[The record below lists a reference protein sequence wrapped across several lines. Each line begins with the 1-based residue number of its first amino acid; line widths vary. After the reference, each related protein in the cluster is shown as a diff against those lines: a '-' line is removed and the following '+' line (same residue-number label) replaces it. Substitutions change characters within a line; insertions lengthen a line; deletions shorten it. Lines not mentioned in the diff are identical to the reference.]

1 MSYNLSNDAEL
12 PAAPKLPGISAE
24 TQRRLQRGFPALTA
38 LVVLALALWWA
49 RGVYTDLLWFGA
61 LGFTAVYVKVLFLK
75 IWLFLGGT
83 LIAGAVLA
91 VNLYFAWSIAKGPST
106 LGLPQDFL
114 RLLRV
119 TVVGSAGLTALA
131 GGTVFG
137 SIAAGRW
144 ETFLLFFNKL
154 SFGSI
159 EPQFGLDTSFYVVD
173 LRLLHFIQGWSLGLA
188 VTAIV
193 VSVTLYIAAYSL
205 RGTTFILAP
214 RMMRHGAA
222 LGVFLMVAIAAGHAF
237 DVFELVLSDNGVVF
251 GATYTD
257 VHARIPALWLLT
269 GIAALAAAGFA
280 VSNLFGGP
288 RLMVGAFSL
297 WVIALLLADL
307 AYPSLFQRFRVDPN
321 EFARE
326 TVYIERNI
334 EATRASYELDQIKE
348 TTYPSTPRLN
358 PVSFGDHRATI
369 DNIRLWD
376 LQPLEDAYN
385 QLQFMELYY
394 NFLNMDSDRYLVDGE
409 LRQVLIGARELS
421 LENLPADAR
430 NWVNQ
435 QLQYTHGYG
444 VAMSPANG
452 FTPGEGRP
460 EFLVQDIPIRG
471 EFPVERP
478 EIYYGESP
486 VNFVIVNSALPEV
499 DPASDFQHYT
509 GDGGVRL
516 NSRARRMAYAWQFGD
531 VNIMLSDQVTPESR
545 LQYRRDVQSRV
556 QAIAPFLHLDRDPY
570 PVLDRAGK
578 LWWLQD
584 AYTVTDRIPYSTR
597 LEEGV
602 NYIRN
607 SVKVVV
613 DAYNGTVDFYVVQ
626 PGDPLLMMYRRAF
639 PGMFKELDEMP
650 GDLREHIRYP
660 IGLFSAQSRLY
671 LRYHVADPH
680 VFFNQAE
687 QWAIP
692 LETRFGKQ
700 GVQVRPSYLLL
711 PTPESEQ
718 EEFVLMVPFTPAGE
732 KKNLVGWLMARNDGP
747 HYGELLSYH
756 LPSDPQVDGPSQV
769 EARIENDQQI
779 SQQFTLWEGA
789 GSVIIRGQLLVIPID
804 GSILYLEPLY
814 LRSAGL
820 EFPELKK
827 IIVADGGGVVMADSV
842 DEGLAMLLSGEEGQP
857 TAASVL
863 GSRSPPGPEELDR
876 MQDAV
881 AELSQAV
888 DDLEGALEDL
898 RQSMGGSHQ

>member
-1 MSYNLSNDAEL
+1 
-12 PAAPKLPGISAE
+12 
-24 TQRRLQRGFPALTA
+24 
-38 LVVLALALWWA
+38 
-49 RGVYTDLLWFGA
+49 
-61 LGFTAVYVKVLFLK
+61 
-75 IWLFLGGT
+75 
-83 LIAGAVLA
+83 
-91 VNLYFAWSIAKGPST
+91 
-106 LGLPQDFL
+106 
-114 RLLRV
+114 
-119 TVVGSAGLTALA
+119 
-131 GGTVFG
+131 
-137 SIAAGRW
+137 
-144 ETFLLFFNKL
+144 
-154 SFGSI
+154 
-159 EPQFGLDTSFYVVD
+159 
-173 LRLLHFIQGWSLGLA
+173 
-188 VTAIV
+188 
-193 VSVTLYIAAYSL
+193 
-205 RGTTFILAP
+205 
-214 RMMRHGAA
+214 
-222 LGVFLMVAIAAGHAF
+222 VA
-237 DVFELVLSDNGVVF
+237 
-251 GATYTD
+251 
-257 VHARIPALWLLT
+257 
-269 GIAALAAAGFA
+269 
-280 VSNLFGGP
+280 
-288 RLMVGAFSL
+288 
-297 WVIALLLADL
+297 
-307 AYPSLFQRFRVDPN
+307 
-321 EFARE
+321 
-326 TVYIERNI
+326 
-334 EATRASYELDQIKE
+334 
-348 TTYPSTPRLN
+348 
-358 PVSFGDHRATI
+358 
-369 DNIRLWD
+369 
-376 LQPLEDAYN
+376 
-385 QLQFMELYY
+385 
-394 NFLNMDSDRYLVDGE
+394 
-409 LRQVLIGARELS
+409 
-421 LENLPADAR
+421 
-430 NWVNQ
+430 
-435 QLQYTHGYG
+435 
-444 VAMSPANG
+444 
-452 FTPGEGRP
+452 
-460 EFLVQDIPIRG
+460 
-471 EFPVERP
+471 
-478 EIYYGESP
+478 
-486 VNFVIVNSALPEV
+486 
-499 DPASDFQHYT
+499 
-509 GDGGVRL
+509 
-516 NSRARRMAYAWQFGD
+516 
-531 VNIMLSDQVTPESR
+531 
-545 LQYRRDVQSRV
+545 
-556 QAIAPFLHLDRDPY
+556 AIAPFLKLDRDPY

-639 PGMFKELDEMP
+639 PSMFKELDEMP

-687 QWAIP
+687 QWSIP

-711 PTPESEQ
+711 RTPGSDE

-732 KKNLVGWLMARNDGP
+732 KKNLVGWLIARNDGP

-888 DDLEGALEDL
+888 DDLQGALEDL